1 MEGDDRRLSASSA
14 ALFED
19 GPRRAEQI
27 RAAANRA
34 FFELDT
40 DDAVR
45 RALVGRVRPPR
56 RPFLPGQL
64 VYYWRNSRTK
74 AFSKRM
80 QVSQGWRGPC
90 IVLAREGNSR
100 LYLSYRGVPVLVTP
114 EQTMHA
120 SRDEA
125 ELIAREDLLRELS
138 GLQRGSQRGFI
149 DERGNAPGDSQNAEE
164 RHPEDTQEDI
174 PMDQVN
180 NESGPQQDV
189 PAEHLNPLRSA
200 ENEDASHED
209 EQEHALPP
217 PSGEPDTPQVDL
229 GPHHSV
235 EPEPPVARPHVE
247 EQDQDNMNRI
257 GRVRPRESDTREI
270 RRRLRRKTAPITTA
284 YPIQQ
289 TKDDVA
295 IENRKRDAF
304 VARRTQPI

>member
-1 MEGDDRRLSASSA
+1 MFVKLNAQFQFNQRNDPQEWCAAISFACNNHIRRNGFTPYQYVIGKSPRIPTSLVEVMEGDDRRLSANSA

-56 RPFLPGQL
+56 GPFLPGQL

-100 LYLSYRGVPVLVTP
+100 LHLSYRGVPVLVTP
-114 EQTMHA
+114 EQTRHA

-125 ELIAREDLLRELS
+125 ELIAHEDLLRELS

-149 DERGNAPGDSQNAEE
+149 DERGNAPGDPQNAEE
-164 RHPEDTQEDI
+164 RHPENVQEDI
-174 PMDQVN
+174 HMDQVN
-180 NESGPQQDV
+180 DESEPQQDA
-189 PAEHLNPLRSA
+189 PAEPFDHLRPA

-209 EQEHALPP
+209 EQAHALPR
-217 PSGEPDTPQVDL
+217 
-229 GPHHSV
+229 
-235 EPEPPVARPHVE
+235 A
-247 EQDQDNMNRI
+247 
-257 GRVRPRESDTREI
+257 ES
-270 RRRLRRKTAPITTA
+270 
-284 YPIQQ
+284 
-289 TKDDVA
+289 
-295 IENRKRDAF
+295 
-304 VARRTQPI
+304 